1 MADGQALTGKQLAAV
16 ATLKSSTEISSLT
29 LKVQQ
34 VDNDDDNNELDI
46 VRKVNRTTMARPI
59 VAAAV
64 VTLAKYTADD
74 QHLSVLSG

>member
-1 MADGQALTGKQLAAV
+1 MVDGQALTGKQLAAV
-16 ATLKSSTEISSLT
+16 AALKSSTEISSLT

-34 VDNDDDNNELDI
+34 VDDGDDNNELDV